1 MQLKMAVFLSRWR
14 CLETS
19 ALSSS
24 TNQVLEC
31 TWKESMLNFSV
42 LWLRNFWGANMRNEC
57 EKELR
62 FNKCSQKLC
71 IIGEHFVREKTQ
83 NVDPL
88 LIFTPFRPIGRNWK
102 VKVYEI
108 WQTPAWLWIF
118 SLKNVNDISA
128 LFWRL
133 SKAIHN
139 VKHTCVPHYITGG
152 AKLQPHQ
159 IFLLEKI

>member
-1 MQLKMAVFLSRWR
+1 MAI
-14 CLETS
+14 
-19 ALSSS
+19 LSSF
-24 TNQVLEC
+24 LP
-31 TWKESMLNFSV
+31 LFGRSV
-42 LWLRNFWGANMRNEC
+42 VIE
-57 EKELR
+57 
-62 FNKCSQKLC
+62 
-71 IIGEHFVREKTQ
+71 
-83 NVDPL
+83 
-88 LIFTPFRPIGRNWK
+88 K

-133 SKAIHN
+133 RKAIHN

-159 IFLLEKI
+159 TFLFEKILNIKKNIVMQCNYIVGLLKHFLFWKDESRCFHYLSPLDSFQQNPFLLSQKHEWWAKYEYRGENPIIIASQKHNLWRQK